1 MFWAHTSKEVL
12 TWYLEKIIRWG
23 RAATREQEITANMQR
38 DFLRER
44 PDGIS
49 GGQPD
54 LTDKSAGF
62 SRAYDEGRN
71 LLHAKIKAVG
81 LRLQICWYTPRGKF

>member
-1 MFWAHTSKEVL
+1 
-12 TWYLEKIIRWG
+12 
-23 RAATREQEITANMQR
+23 MQR

-54 LTDKSAGF
+54 LTDKALAFPEPTMKAGT
-62 SRAYDEGRN
+62 SST
-71 LLHAKIKAVG
+71 AK
-81 LRLQICWYTPRGKF
+81 LRLRDRDYRFADTLQRKILKVERLFSMSNRRLAQDDEI